1 MPPHLKLSGNMKRNM
16 VCEIKRY
23 HMRIR
28 FSSDKH
34 MVPFYFTPN
43 IFSASSLCGRSL
55 SCLLYTS
62 CCMANAVKGSLK
74 ICVHNLAEI
83 FLAHCHQKPVF
94 GDSCIVYQEDVYKRQ
109 AWSTTD
115 VKSVPQEPNLT
126 VTDAAW
132 QTSAQKTESAKKNQK
147 SPESHVFMAAPR

>member
-1 MPPHLKLSGNMKRNM
+1 M
-16 VCEIKRY
+16 I
-23 HMRIR
+23 
-28 FSSDKH
+28 
-34 MVPFYFTPN
+34 
-43 IFSASSLCGRSL
+43 SA
-55 SCLLYTS
+55 
-62 CCMANAVKGSLK
+62 
-74 ICVHNLAEI
+74 I
-83 FLAHCHQKPVF
+83 
-94 GDSCIVYQEDVYKRQ
+94 